1 MELDS
6 NRIGDSHTK
15 PGQNKGMLVDMHTH
29 SRNSH
34 DSECP
39 VADMAK
45 AQAERGMAAFAV
57 TDHCDILDY
66 PEKDVLDCIKESVA
80 EAGREDGKVIRV
92 LKGIELG
99 DGIWHPKLAEE
110 AMKLADYDV
119 VIGSV
124 HTVLYKGYTRKDA
137 YSRVDFS
144 RMPMEDVYNY
154 LTMYFEDIL
163 KMLKLFHC
171 DIMAHLTCPLRY
183 ITGKYGI
190 EVDITRF
197 DKQVDEILEYI
208 IGHGIAM
215 EINTSTWISYRFTMP
230 DERILKRFVELGG
243 YLVTLG
249 SDAHVAANAASGFAE
264 AVAMLKSNGISN
276 IFYFEK
282 RTPIACAI
290 E

>member
-1 MELDS
+1 MKLDF
-6 NRIGDSHTK
+6 NHIGGGHTK
-15 PGQNKGMLVDMHTH
+15 PDQNKGMLVDMHTH

-45 AQAERGMAAFAV
+45 AQAERGIAAF
-57 TDHCDILDY
+57 LDY
-66 PEKDVLDCIKESVA
+66 QEKDVLDCIKESVA
-80 EAGREDGKVIRV
+80 EAEREDGKVIRV

-144 RMPMEDVYNY
+144 RMPTEDIYNY

-163 KMLKLFHC
+163 KMLKLLHC

-183 ITGKYGI
+183 ITGKY
-190 EVDITRF
+190 
-197 DKQVDEILEYI
+197 
-208 IGHGIAM
+208 
-215 EINTSTWISYRFTMP
+215 
-230 DERILKRFVELGG
+230 
-243 YLVTLG
+243 
-249 SDAHVAANAASGFAE
+249 
-264 AVAMLKSNGISN
+264 
-276 IFYFEK
+276 
-282 RTPIACAI
+282 
-290 E
+290 